1 MDTSNNTN
9 KKKLDTKWII
19 AAIVVPLVVAMIG
32 VLAVIFNKPPVI
44 NIEITPEVYEA
55 DLLRQKERIRK
66 ELSETIQSEEQEK
79 HKELE
84 VELKAVGEKLINLQQ
99 SVEEEVKRRIDAVY
113 ALEEFRGE
121 LPETKIEKAKKHLQG
136 GDTETAEKL
145 FDEVVRKGLDF
156 ATRAAY
162 QSGQLAEGRI
172 DYVKA
177 MRGYRI
183 AVTNES
189 NNPDYL
195 LAAGRMA
202 RTLGDYKEAQ
212 P

>member
-136 GDTETAEKL
+136 GDTKEAKKI
-145 FDEVVRKGLDF
+145 FDEVVDKGSRLT
-156 ATRAAY
+156 ALAAY
-162 QSGQLAEGRI
+162 QSGQLAAGNI
-172 DYVKA
+172 DYIEA
-177 MRGYRI
+177 MKKI
-183 AVTNES
+183 AGSSMRNC
-189 NNPDYL
+189 
-195 LAAGRMA
+195 
-202 RTLGDYKEAQ
+202 
-212 P
+212 